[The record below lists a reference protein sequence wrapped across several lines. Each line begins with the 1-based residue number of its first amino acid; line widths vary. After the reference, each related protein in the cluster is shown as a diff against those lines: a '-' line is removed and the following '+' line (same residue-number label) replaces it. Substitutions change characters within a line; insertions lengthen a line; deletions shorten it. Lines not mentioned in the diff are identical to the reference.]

1 MNEVR
6 QSAVFRD
13 RLDKLPDRRAKE
25 RIAQRIVRLESGL
38 MGDAKFFGGVG
49 ELRID
54 HGPGYRIY
62 FVRRGDVLIILLCG
76 GDKRSQRRD
85 IQRAKEMAK
94 EV

>member
-1 MNEVR
+1 MIEVR
-6 QSAVFRD
+6 QSVVFRD
-13 RLDKLPDRRAKE
+13 WLDKLPDRRAKE